1 MVAGVKVVL
10 KVAYD
15 GSAFAG
21 FQRQPE
27 ALTVQGCL
35 EQAVAQVL
43 GQQITLQGAG
53 RTDVGVHATGQ
64 VVSFLLQREVSIA
77 RLCRSVNAVL
87 RAPVVVVEGVTLDGA
102 DPFHARFSA
111 SSRSYSY
118 FLLDGCGPAQEMFWK
133 SKAWCLPKVVELEKA
148 QRAAK
153 LFLGEQDFSTFSYRM
168 TEKPTRVRTV
178 QEISLQAEP
187 ASSFLAPRAG
197 PRLLTLSITADGFL
211 RRMVRLIVAAV
222 AEVGMGMRT
231 LESVQQLLQA
241 RDPSRP
247 PHPAPPE
254 GLYLSHVGYD
264 PDPFECHRG
273 TERHAVAPLSIKH
286 RFRNL

>member
-1 MVAGVKVVL
+1 MVAGVKVAL
-10 KVAYD
+10 KIAYD

-35 EQAVAQVL
+35 EQALSQVL
-43 GQQITLQGAG
+43 RQEVKLQGAG

-64 VVSFLLQREVSIA
+64 VVSFLLEREVSIA
-77 RLCRSVNAVL
+77 RLCHSVNAVL
-87 RAPVVVVEGVTLDGA
+87 RAPVVVLEGVALDVA

-133 SKAWCLPKVVELEKA
+133 SKAWCLPKALELEKA
-148 QRAAK
+148 QRAAE

-168 TEKPTRVRTV
+168 MDKPTCVRTV
-178 QEISLQAEP
+178 RDVSLQAEP
-187 ASSFLAPRAG
+187 APIFLAAQAG

-241 RDPSRP
+241 GDSSRP

-254 GLYLSHVGYD
+254 GLYLSQVGYD
-264 PDPFECHRG
+264 PDPFKSHRG
-273 TERHAVAPLSIKH
+273 TERHAVARLSMKH